1 MDLFRTDAARSTL
14 RDRPQ
19 PASAMAD
26 RAASRALANK
36 NPDCRDQGKGDRIMM
51 NDGYGGMMGAG
62 GIWMWLIGILVL
74 LMIAAL
80 VKYLMK

>member
-1 MDLFRTDAARSTL
+1 MDLFQSYAARSTL
-14 RDRPQ
+14 RDGPQ
-19 PASAMAD
+19 PAIAVAD
-26 RAASRALANK
+26 CTAGHTLADK
-36 NPDCRDQGKGDRIMM
+36 NPDCRDKGKGDRIMM

-74 LMIAAL
+74 LAIAAL

>member
-1 MDLFRTDAARSTL
+1 
-14 RDRPQ
+14 
-19 PASAMAD
+19 
-26 RAASRALANK
+26 
-36 NPDCRDQGKGDRIMM
+36 MM

-74 LMIAAL
+74 LTIAAL